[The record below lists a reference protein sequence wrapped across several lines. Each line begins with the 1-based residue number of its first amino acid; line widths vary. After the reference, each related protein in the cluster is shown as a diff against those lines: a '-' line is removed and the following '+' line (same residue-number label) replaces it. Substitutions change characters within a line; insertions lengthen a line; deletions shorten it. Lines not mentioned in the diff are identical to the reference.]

1 MNVHDLIASARP
13 QARTVELCL
22 RGDLVADLEDTARRL
37 AVAKSRGDNTAQQ
50 DLEAEVTRLRA
61 TMAESVIVARL
72 EAMPRAVWLSL
83 LAEHPP
89 RDGDAVDRASGF
101 NTATFYEAVVRGSWS
116 APDLPPADLDALLAA
131 VNDGQWQELA
141 EAAFTVNTRG
151 AVVPPT
157 WRPSSGTP
165 S

>member
-1 MNVHDLIASARP
+1 MSVRDLIASAKP

-22 RGDLVADLEDTARRL
+22 RGDLVADLEDAARR
-37 AVAKSRGDNTAQQ
+37 AATAATPEAKQAAADDIARMR
-50 DLEAEVTRLRA
+50 AE
-61 TMAESVIVARL
+61 MAASVIVARL
-72 EAMPRAVWLSL
+72 EAMPRAAWLAL

-89 RDGDAVDRASGF
+89 RDGEAVDQASGF

-116 APDLPPADLDALLAA
+116 APDLSADDLDALLAA
-131 VNDGQWQELA
+131 VNDGQWQELT

-157 WRPSSGTP
+157 WRPSSETP